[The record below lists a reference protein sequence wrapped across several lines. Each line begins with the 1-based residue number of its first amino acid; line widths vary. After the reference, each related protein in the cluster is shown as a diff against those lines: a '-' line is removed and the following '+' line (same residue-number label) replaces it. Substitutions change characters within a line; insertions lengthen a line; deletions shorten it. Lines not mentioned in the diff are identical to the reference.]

1 MAELYGTTGIPG
13 TSATVRSG
21 GTTAVGAAFTTTAAL
36 VGVMDTDNG
45 DATPGDVYTIESSSE
60 AGTQF
65 GEGSELK
72 EQTDL
77 AYLNGAG
84 LVYAYPVTE
93 TETTES
99 FSGSSSGTLA
109 EAPALDP
116 TLHDHLDI
124 TAEDTT
130 TSTSVDVVVDPDPT
144 TPADADTIELNPET
158 GNWEADESSDYDI
171 TYTHGDYDNGI
182 QETAKLV
189 PRSLGVLTE
198 NTSVIND
205 LLTELNSYDVDFD
218 FMHGYAGAPAE
229 TTAADYSDNVDDRRQ
244 VIVAPSRGYLDS
256 AETNEARTVGAVAGK
271 QAGKPLGDSTTYED
285 LDGFASLRTAY
296 TNSELA
302 TLIDKQVYPI
312 KQGGGVKVIKDMTT
326 STDTRFERVYASE
339 IVDEVTQISNDI
351 AQQFIGNV
359 NSEDERILL
368 AESHRTSYSQLE
380 RDELLEDYFVGVS
393 KGADDFEVDVEIGI
407 DVIGIMDTIDVTV
420 TVGDIITNGG
430 AA

>member
-45 DATPGDVYTIESSSE
+45 DATPGEVYTIESSSE

-99 FSGSSSGTLA
+99 FAAQSSGTLA
-109 EAPALDP
+109 EAPAINP
-116 TLHDHLDI
+116 TLHEHIDI
-124 TAEDTT
+124 TAEDT
-130 TSTSVDVVVDPDPT
+130 SSNTSVEVVIDPNPT
-144 TPADADTIELNPET
+144 TPADADTIELDPTT
-158 GNWEADESSDYDI
+158 GDWEADTSSDYDI
-171 TYTHGDYDNGI
+171 TYEYGDYSTGI
-182 QETAKLV
+182 EEVAKLV

-198 NTSVIND
+198 NTSVAND

-218 FMHGYAGAPAE
+218 FMHGYVGAPAD
-229 TTAADYSDNVDDRRQ
+229 TTASSYSDSFDDRRL
-244 VIVAPSRGYLDS
+244 VVTAPSRGYLDS

-271 QAGKPLGDSTTYED
+271 QAGKPLGDSTTYES

-302 TLIDKQVYPI
+302 TLIDSQVYPI
-312 KQGGGVKVIKDMTT
+312 KEGGGVKVIKDMTT

-339 IVDEVTQISNDI
+339 IVDEVTQISNEI
-351 AQQFIGNV
+351 AQNYIGNV
-359 NSEDERILL
+359 NTADERTLL

-380 RDELLEDYFVGVS
+380 DDQLLEDYFVGVS
-393 KGADDFEVDVEIGI
+393 KGANDFEVDVEIGI

-420 TVGDIITNGG
+420 TVGDVVTNGG